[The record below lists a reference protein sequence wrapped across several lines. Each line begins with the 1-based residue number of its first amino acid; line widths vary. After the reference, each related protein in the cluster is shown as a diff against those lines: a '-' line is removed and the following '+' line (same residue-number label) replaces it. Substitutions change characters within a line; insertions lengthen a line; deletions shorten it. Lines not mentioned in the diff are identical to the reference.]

1 MFAMSVIISH
11 HLCSKK
17 EGKTMKE
24 TVKKYENTYA
34 KFNYEM
40 LQFTLPMTLILICG
54 DVYFL
59 MVCLEFLS
67 DA

>member
-1 MFAMSVIISH
+1 
-11 HLCSKK
+11 
-17 EGKTMKE
+17 MKE

-59 MVCLEFLS
+59 MVCLDFVS
-67 DA
+67 DTCIMIKYAYYATGTSTG